1 MALGAI
7 TLDAAGCAGKSGAGV
22 TLKSLINGQSE
33 IAVVACRDLSRQVV
47 GHGSMITGFVPRLA
61 GYPHDAAGKA
71 EPRRARTA
79 YANTSS
85 MAYSV
90 STRNVLSGSAGS
102 GEMPAPSFLRYS
114 IRHSNEKP
122 AKINVPQSCS
132 LSE

>member
-7 TLDAAGCAGKSGAGV
+7 TLDAAGGAGKSGAGV

-47 GHGSMITGFVPRLA
+47 GHGSIITGFVPRLA
-61 GYPHDAAGKA
+61 GYPQN
-71 EPRRARTA
+71 ESESRSARPA

-90 STRNVLSGSAGS
+90 STRSVLSGSAGS
-102 GEMPAPSFLRYS
+102 DEVPMP
-114 IRHSNEKP
+114 
-122 AKINVPQSCS
+122 S
-132 LSE
+132 LPR